1 MPGSVYEELS
11 KMKDLREMAADF
23 ESVVC
28 LRSPRKHD
36 LTIPQFAERLG
47 VSRVQIQR
55 LVSGTR
61 GVKRVN
67 SALVA
72 LIERDT
78 GGEVPRSVWSVA
90 TTLPAEDA
98 S

>member
-1 MPGSVYEELS
+1 MSRTTPVGVGGLA
-11 KMKDLREMAADF
+11 LRAWLD
-23 ESVVC
+23 
-28 LRSPRKHD
+28 KHD

-61 GVKRVN
+61 GIKRVN